1 MRERINRLARGIID
15 SEAPQ
20 VVITPEQ
27 VEEQVPASAKTR
39 GELMVTSSNNLY
51 IKGLVYSSNPRVTIS
66 NNAFGG
72 LRNRIVFE
80 INSQYLKRRKRDS
93 LFFACSKR
101 SFRQRP
107 GALKNCGR
115 LRQTGKERFGSGS
128 SAF

>member
-80 INSQYLKRRKRDS
+80 INSQYLKHGETIKGSFYAKKRF
-93 LFFACSKR
+93 LILCVFKAEFPAA
-101 SFRQRP
+101 P
-107 GALKNCGR
+107 W
-115 LRQTGKERFGSGS
+115 
-128 SAF
+128 SA

>member
-51 IKGLVYSSNPRVTIS
+51 IKGLVYSSKFPTMPSAVCATGLSLRLTVNTS
-66 NNAFGG
+66 NM
-72 LRNRIVFE
+72 E
-80 INSQYLKRRKRDS
+80 K
-93 LFFACSKR
+93 
-101 SFRQRP
+101 
-107 GALKNCGR
+107 R
-115 LRQTGKERFGSGS
+115 LRDLFIWSPMAAKKRFLILCVFKAEFPAAPW
-128 SAF
+128 SA